1 MAASKD
7 SFGLIPVRSLATHEL
22 VLEQIR
28 TAINLGRFQPGDR
41 LPTERDLAEMF
52 EVSRTTVREAVAVL
66 EGESVIEVRRGRTG
80 GLIVREA
87 SLTRKEYVQRLR
99 QSRAELLGI
108 FDLRVA
114 VESAAAGLAAQRR
127 TAKDLARLRRLLRAM
142 GAIETSARESEEAGG
157 PSSFSRFRGIDSQ
170 FHLAIAEAARSP
182 RLAETI
188 VAARGAMF
196 HPIGAVFVK
205 IEPSAHE
212 LHEAV
217 VDAIDDRDHDRAAA
231 LMGAHIEA
239 TRATVEAWL

>member
-1 MAASKD
+1 MAVSKD
-7 SFGLIPVRSLATHEL
+7 SFGLVPVRSLATHEL

-28 TAINLGRFQPGDR
+28 TAINLGRFRHGDR

-66 EGESVIEVRRGRTG
+66 EAEGVIEVRRGRSG
-80 GLIVREA
+80 GLIVREV
-87 SLTRKEYVQRLR
+87 SLTRKQYLKRLR
-99 QSRAELLGI
+99 QSRAELLDI

-114 VESAAAGLAAQRR
+114 IESAAAGLAAERR
-127 TAKDLARLRRLLRAM
+127 TATDVTRLRRQVRAM
-142 GAIETSARESEEAGG
+142 ATIAATAREGEEAGG
-157 PSSFSRFRGIDSQ
+157 PSTFSRFRDIDSQ
-170 FHLAIAEAARSP
+170 FHLSIAEAARSP
-182 RLAETI
+182 RLAEAI

-205 IEPSAHE
+205 LEPSANE

-217 VDAIDDRDHDRAAA
+217 VDAIDDRDRERAAA
-231 LMGAHIEA
+231 LMGAHIES